1 MTVVDRRAL
10 ARPSISG
17 ERRAAALAGLAVS
30 AAERLG
36 APPGLPVVL
45 SGGLFRH
52 AELETTVRIAIEEA
66 RPGSDIRTL
75 ARQAV
80 TGAVR
85 LAMVKARAPYRA

>member
-1 MTVVDRRAL
+1 
-10 ARPSISG
+10 
-17 ERRAAALAGLAVS
+17 VS

-66 RPGSDIRTL
+66 RPGSEIRAL

-85 LAMVKARAPYRA
+85 LAMAKARAPYRP